1 MNGRRGDFSRD
12 KILNKS
18 GSYFNFVEW
27 NIDGGIF
34 GEYRANQ
41 ATYQLN
47 TGSYMKTKTKKKRS
61 KLHIPATLEEAAQF
75 VELLAKRQSL
85 IVTLEELHSRAML
98 NLQKEAAERVGPIEE
113 QIKLLLDGLF
123 VFAETHRG
131 ELTRGGRRKTARL
144 PTGELLWRMTPP
156 LVRVRNA
163 KAVLKLLEQKG
174 LRSLIR
180 VKKSVD
186 KTAILKNPKRVAFI
200 PGVTIEQH
208 EEFVVK
214 PARFALQLSV
224 DTRKLKRLIGAG
236 RDL

>member
-1 MNGRRGDFSRD
+1 M
-12 KILNKS
+12 
-18 GSYFNFVEW
+18 
-27 NIDGGIF
+27 GG
-34 GEYRANQ
+34 
-41 ATYQLN
+41 
-47 TGSYMKTKTKKKRS
+47 YMKTKKKRS
-61 KLHIPATLEEAAQF
+61 KLHVPATLDEAARAI
-75 VELLAKRQSL
+75 ELIGREREA
-85 IVTLEELHSRAML
+85 IEL
-98 NLQKEAAERVGPIEE
+98 IEE
-113 QIKLLLDGLF
+113 RIGRAICALEKRAVCLARPLEKKLRFLLDGLF

-186 KTAILKNPKRVAFI
+186 KTAILKNPGRVAFI

-236 RDL
+236 RGL